1 MLGGSL
7 TPHQPIESRLTCRS
21 EELVSAC
28 IYIYIYYIYIMY
40 IYFILIYLFVHV
52 LIYVDVCIYTS
63 AYIQTDNIP
72 ERPPEALGKP

>member
-7 TPHQPIESRLTCRS
+7 TPHQPIESRLACRS

-28 IYIYIYYIYIMY
+28 IYIYIYLYMY
-40 IYFILIYLFVHV
+40 IFILIYLFVHV